1 MTKTTI
7 TNSTSPQRIL
17 MLHSILFEQNLRAI
31 KERSKRDQSKTL
43 KQNNKVEQ
51 EDDES
56 KPCDHEGF
64 LQPGDQRDLAQKLQK
79 FSMAFRCQS
88 MKDVGDGG
96 DDYNGGWLSL
106 ISGDVDD
113 NLNFD
118 ND

>member
-1 MTKTTI
+1 
-7 TNSTSPQRIL
+7 
-17 MLHSILFEQNLRAI
+17 MLHSIWFEQNVRTR
-31 KERSKRDQSKTL
+31 KDNDETKSKRDQSETL
-43 KQNNKVEQ
+43 KENNKVEQ

-79 FSMAFRCQS
+79 FSMAFRCLS

-106 ISGDVDD
+106 IIGDVDD

-118 ND
+118 DDDDVTVDDDE

>member
-79 FSMAFRCQS
+79 FSMHS
-88 MKDVGDGG
+88 DVNQ
-96 DDYNGGWLSL
+96 YNGRMLAMVMM
-106 ISGDVDD
+106 ITMVDGC
-113 NLNFD
+113 L
-118 ND
+118 